1 MRKKGVA
8 RYFWTF
14 VDIVT
19 VIVQLTYNLKNI
31 IPDLFTFK
39 KNTI

>member
-1 MRKKGVA
+1 MA

-14 VDIVT
+14 VDIFT